1 MNEISS
7 FYDQTD
13 LRYAEIAICLEDT
26 AGPTGKF
33 SIPILT
39 PLMDNDY
46 IYEDVEYN
54 RNSKTLMS
62 GSKKELEINNCNL
75 CNYLELRLPDIVIHE
90 MRYHDPK
97 MIVHKGEK
105 FIAVFVGGDISKC
118 KLISRYE

>member
-1 MNEISS
+1 MNEISE
-7 FYDQTD
+7 FYNQTD

-54 RNSKTLMS
+54 RNRNHR
-62 GSKKELEINNCNL
+62 KKIKKMTKSVKNN
-75 CNYLELRLPDIVIHE
+75 
-90 MRYHDPK
+90 
-97 MIVHKGEK
+97 
-105 FIAVFVGGDISKC
+105 
-118 KLISRYE
+118 